1 MGFNISLSGI
11 NAANADLNVTA
22 NNIANVNT
30 TGFKESRAEFAD
42 LFSATSY
49 GLSKNAVGSG
59 VRLTN
64 VAQQFSQGNNE
75 QTGRSLDMAI
85 SGEGFFTMSMNGA
98 RVYSRAG
105 NFQTDQA
112 GYVTN
117 PQGARLQVFAP
128 NADGTSFDAG
138 RLVDLQLL
146 TTDSPPK
153 QTSKVNVSFT
163 LPADA
168 KVPTV
173 NVFDPT
179 DSNSYSQST
188 GGITV
193 YDSLGVSHTQTSYFV
208 KTANPNE
215 WQVYNYVDGQ
225 AAGGATTLTF
235 NNAGALTAP
244 ANGQITLAPFTPSTG
259 AGQLA
264 LTLDISGSTQYG
276 EKFQLRDTRQ
286 DGYAAGK
293 LNEISISA
301 DGVVFARYSNGAD
314 APLGHEIRGIDL
326 SEAIDDA
333 TIGEIDRAWGEHG
346 VVVFRD
352 QDLTPA
358 QLVSVSRRFGG
369 LLRFGIDAYNLPS
382 HPEIF
387 VVSNIVE
394 NGRPV
399 GMADAGRDWHTD
411 MCFTPEPPRGSL
423 FHAVEV
429 PVRDGVP
436 LGDTCFAATG
446 AAWEALPAAVRAR
459 IDGRMAV
466 FSFANRVAIAAREK
480 ALAGRPEGDEDDP
493 LLQAH
498 LRTERD
504 KALAKHPDLEHPL
517 VRRHPVTG

>member
-30 TGFKESRAEFAD
+30 TGFKESRSEFAD

-59 VRLTN
+59 VRLSN

-112 GYVTN
+112 GYVVN

-138 RLVDLQLL
+138 RLTDLQLL

-153 QTSKVNVSFT
+153 QTALVNTAFT
-163 LPADA
+163 LPANA
-168 KVPTV
+168 SQPTIV
-173 NVFDPT
+173 AFDPT
-179 DSNSYSQST
+179 NSNSYNHST

-225 AAGGATTLTF
+225 AAGAPTTLSF
-235 NNAGALTAP
+235 NNAGALTQP
-244 ANGQITLAPFTPSTG
+244 ANGQIVMDPFTPTTG
-259 AGQLA
+259 AGTLSM
-264 LTLDISGSTQYG
+264 TLDVSGSTQYG
-276 EKFQLRDTRQ
+276 EKFALRNTQQ

-293 LNEISISA
+293 LNEITVSEEGI
-301 DGVVFARYSNGAD
+301 VFARYSNGD
-314 APLGHEIRGIDL
+314 DKPLGQVALTTFNNNQGL
-326 SEAIDDA
+326 EAKGNNLWVETFSSGTPRTGAPDSSNLGQIQA
-333 TIGEIDRAWGEHG
+333 GSLEAST
-346 VVVFRD
+346 V
-352 QDLTPA
+352 DLTE
-358 QLVSVSRRFGG
+358 QLVNMITAQRNFQANSQMVSTMDQ
-369 LLRFGIDAYNLPS
+369 ITQT
-382 HPEIF
+382 II
-387 VVSNIVE
+387 NI
-394 NGRPV
+394 R
-399 GMADAGRDWHTD
+399 
-411 MCFTPEPPRGSL
+411 
-423 FHAVEV
+423 
-429 PVRDGVP
+429 
-436 LGDTCFAATG
+436 
-446 AAWEALPAAVRAR
+446 
-459 IDGRMAV
+459 
-466 FSFANRVAIAAREK
+466 
-480 ALAGRPEGDEDDP
+480 
-493 LLQAH
+493 
-498 LRTERD
+498 
-504 KALAKHPDLEHPL
+504 
-517 VRRHPVTG
+517 

>member
-30 TGFKESRAEFAD
+30 TGFKESRSEFAD

-59 VRLTN
+59 VRLSN

-112 GYVTN
+112 GYVIN

-138 RLVDLQLL
+138 RLTDLQLL

-153 QTSKVNVSFT
+153 QTALVNTAFT
-163 LPADA
+163 LPANA
-168 KVPTV
+168 SQPTIAA
-173 NVFDPT
+173 FDPT
-179 DSNSYSQST
+179 NSNSYNHST

-225 AAGGATTLTF
+225 AAGTPTTLTF
-235 NNAGALTAP
+235 NNAGAMTQP
-244 ANGQITLAPFTPSTG
+244 ANGQIVMDPFTPTTG
-259 AGQLA
+259 AGTLSM
-264 LTLDISGSTQYG
+264 TLDVSGSTQYG
-276 EKFQLRDTRQ
+276 EKFALRNTQQ

-293 LNEISISA
+293 LNEITVSEE
-301 DGVVFARYSNGAD
+301 GVVYARYSNGD
-314 APLGHEIRGIDL
+314 DKPLGQVALTTFNNNQGL
-326 SEAIDDA
+326 EAKGNNLWVETFSSGTPRTGAPDSSNLGQIQA
-333 TIGEIDRAWGEHG
+333 GSLEAST
-346 VVVFRD
+346 V
-352 QDLTPA
+352 DLTE
-358 QLVSVSRRFGG
+358 QLVNMITAQRNFQANSQMVSTMDQ
-369 LLRFGIDAYNLPS
+369 ITQT
-382 HPEIF
+382 II
-387 VVSNIVE
+387 NI
-394 NGRPV
+394 R
-399 GMADAGRDWHTD
+399 
-411 MCFTPEPPRGSL
+411 
-423 FHAVEV
+423 
-429 PVRDGVP
+429 
-436 LGDTCFAATG
+436 
-446 AAWEALPAAVRAR
+446 
-459 IDGRMAV
+459 
-466 FSFANRVAIAAREK
+466 
-480 ALAGRPEGDEDDP
+480 
-493 LLQAH
+493 
-498 LRTERD
+498 
-504 KALAKHPDLEHPL
+504 
-517 VRRHPVTG
+517 